1 MIESWKKIKRSDLEG
16 KYIFEW
22 TSDSIADA
30 NDLVNKAQ
38 LDEYLTNL
46 TRV

>member
-1 MIESWKKIKRSDLEG
+1 MIEGWKKINRKNLEG

-30 NDLVNKAQ
+30 NDLVAKSQ
-38 LDEYLTNL
+38 LGEYIQNL
-46 TRV
+46 TSV